1 MSYFTYNQGLST
13 TNGAF
18 RISASQLSKFFDSTS
33 QWYREHLLG
42 EAGFEGSVNSHLG
55 TVVHAAAAM
64 YIDSKSISKSEI
76 ATYISS
82 LDSLTSEE
90 RQFIADQHK
99 PMIEALVNQYLS
111 TAHITE
117 SESFLFQEILPGI
130 GVGGS
135 CDAYDQHSAS
145 IIDFKTTSSK
155 TPPTKFPRAYWFQL
169 MTYAWLYKQQ
179 GKPVDYLKLIYVT
192 TNEVGRISEKT
203 GKPLQDYPS
212 TVTILT
218 EQVTAESLEL
228 IEGCIRL
235 IADSVAY
242 WQSHPEH
249 RYLLAQ
255 DYRLKLP
262 TKATP
267 TLFKD

>member
-1 MSYFTYNQGLST
+1 MYFTYNHGLST

-42 EAGFEGSVNSHLG
+42 ESGFEGSVNSHLG

-64 YIDSKSISKSEI
+64 YIDTKSVDRTAITSHI
-76 ATYISS
+76 AS
-82 LDSLTSEE
+82 LDSLTVEE
-90 RQFIADQHK
+90 RQFITDQHK
-99 PMIEALVNQYLS
+99 PMIEALINQYLS

-117 SESFLFQEILPGI
+117 SESFLFHEVLPGI

-135 CDAYDQHSAS
+135 CDCYDLNSGS
-145 IIDFKTTSSK
+145 IIDFKSTSAK

-169 MTYAWLYKQQ
+169 MTYAWLYKKQ
-179 GKPVDYLKLIYVT
+179 GKPVDYLKLVYVT
-192 TNEVGRISEKT
+192 TNEVGRVSEKT

-218 EQVTAESLEL
+218 EQVTPGSLEL
-228 IEGCIRL
+228 IDSCIHL
-235 IADSVAY
+235 IADSVAH
-242 WQSHPEH
+242 WNAHPEH
-249 RYLLAQ
+249 RHLLSQ
-255 DYRLKLP
+255 DYRLKP
-262 TKATP
+262 IHQVTP